1 MSCGGTHLWDT
12 LRRNVEDLVEHSSD
26 LLGWVGRLQRSCI
39 GDCCLAKGR
48 STIRNIDKQRSVAG
62 AIAPEE
68 RWPFGEACC
77 HELFRGSGNRWEG
90 IEIGEEGATLL
101 SSLMEMI
108 MMNVC
113 QTCYAI
119 IELTI
124 KENPSAKFS
133 ELSAGYT
140 RNNDNGCY

>member
-1 MSCGGTHLWDT
+1 MSG
-12 LRRNVEDLVEHSSD
+12 
-26 LLGWVGRLQRSCI
+26 
-39 GDCCLAKGR
+39 
-48 STIRNIDKQRSVAG
+48 
-62 AIAPEE
+62 IAPEE
-68 RWPFGEACC
+68 RWPFGEARC

-101 SSLMEMI
+101 SSLMDMT

-113 QTCYAI
+113 QTCYTI

-133 ELSAGYT
+133 ELSAGYR
-140 RNNDNGCY
+140 RNNNNGCY